1 MITYPMLFRFTAS
14 GPTPEEAFAAFAAR
28 DSEQPYDLF
37 RPRADLSKVTRV
49 KVADSRDRLRADGC
63 FDGPDGGALSED
75 DADWLADRLI
85 EDDDP
90 IVRCGAAA
98 LLLRTPGDEP
108 TWCFFGWS
116 TRGE

>member
-1 MITYPMLFRFTAS
+1 MLFRFTAS
-14 GPTPEEAFAAFAAR
+14 GPTPEKAFAAFAAQ
-28 DSEQPYDLF
+28 DSEQPHDPF
-37 RPRADLSKVTRV
+37 RPRADLSKVATV
-49 KVADSRDRLRADGC
+49 KVANSRDRLRANGY
-63 FDGPDGGALSED
+63 FDDPDGGPLSED

-90 IVRCGAAA
+90 IVRSGAAA
-98 LLLRTPGDEP
+98 LLLRTPGDGP